1 MLICIKVL
9 LQMSWGVKHMINIIM
24 FSCVFFQISSMK
36 VQQKKV
42 VKDQAY
48 GTLTLT
54 NIQVSFSLHRYET
67 WKYELPMNVMQYCVK
82 INSKQN
88 YFKSA
93 LFCSFHC

>member
-1 MLICIKVL
+1 
-9 LQMSWGVKHMINIIM
+9 MINIIM

-67 WKYELPMNVMQYCVK
+67 
-82 INSKQN
+82 
-88 YFKSA
+88 
-93 LFCSFHC
+93 